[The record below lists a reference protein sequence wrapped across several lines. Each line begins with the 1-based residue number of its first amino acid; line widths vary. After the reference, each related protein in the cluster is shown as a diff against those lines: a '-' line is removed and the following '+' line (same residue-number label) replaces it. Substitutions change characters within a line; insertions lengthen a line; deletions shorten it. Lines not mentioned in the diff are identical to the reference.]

1 MINIDIQLYSEVIH
15 TLNANRL
22 GHSPMRPISWSCV
35 IKFHCS
41 GTHVKSTE
49 INQGYVILLFM
60 MDLDATIRYERRQRV
75 EEKWEYGKLYHRSL
89 IMYANFFLQSI
100 QIRKLRMD
108 LFANRP
114 LILSAHHHLLR
125 SRRRRHSFFSLL
137 ICKQRTHNRYSI
149 ADEQQQKK
157 RKKWLNKLQVISWCG
172 RLRMVI

>member
-1 MINIDIQLYSEVIH
+1 M
-15 TLNANRL
+15 
-22 GHSPMRPISWSCV
+22 
-35 IKFHCS
+35 
-41 GTHVKSTE
+41 KSTE

-75 EEKWEYGKLYHRSL
+75 EEKWEYGKLYHRTL
-89 IMYANFFLQSI
+89 IMYEFAANHQMRAANFLLQSI
-100 QIRKLRMD
+100 QIRKLRMG

-114 LILSAHHHLLR
+114 PILSAHHHLLR
-125 SRRRRHSFFSLL
+125 SRRRRHLFFSLL